1 MTTPRER
8 IVRPSSLTT
17 YLDCPRRWA
26 ARHLTDEVTAAGYD
40 LARAQ
45 PSSAGALVGSG
56 VHAGNAY
63 TLEQKRACIDSAAN
77 DAVQAG
83 IEGLRQRIQTEGAAW
98 DETTPSLNTAEQ
110 QVARMIKTYLI
121 HVAPQIRPLEVEERL
136 EAIMSPTW
144 ILSGQ
149 VDALALAATNTNSQ
163 VLRDTKTGTQRRANA
178 VQYGAYALILEA
190 HGFNPARLIEDF
202 IQRVPLKKEQPA
214 PASLHFDPAEA
225 KRDAFE
231 AIRALMRDT
240 EDFRARQADPNGE
253 PPHHAFR
260 ANPASSL
267 CSARWCPAWG
277 SRWCKSHRPVST

>member
-1 MTTPRER
+1 MTAARER

-45 PSSAGALVGSG
+45 PSGAGALVGSG

-63 TLEQKRACIDSAAN
+63 TLEQKRAGIESAAN

-98 DETTPSLNTAEQ
+98 DETTPSVNTAEQ

-136 EAIMSPTW
+136 EAVMSPTW

-267 CSARWCPAWG
+267 CSLRWCPAWG

>member
-1 MTTPRER
+1 
-8 IVRPSSLTT
+8 
-17 YLDCPRRWA
+17 
-26 ARHLTDEVTAAGYD
+26 VTAAGYD

-45 PSSAGALVGSG
+45 PSGAGALVGSG

-63 TLEQKRACIDSAAN
+63 TLEQKRAGIDSAAN

-83 IEGLRQRIQTEGAAW
+83 IEGLRQRIQAEGAAW

-149 VDALALAATNTNSQ
+149 VDALALAATKTDSQ

-178 VQYGAYALILEA
+178 TQYGAYLLILEA
-190 HGFNPARLIEDF
+190 HGFQPQKAMEDF
-202 IQRVPLKKEQPA
+202 IPRVPLKKEQPA
-214 PASLHFDPAEA
+214 PETLEFDAAEA

-231 AIRALMRDT
+231 TIRALMRDT

-253 PPHHAFR
+253 PPAHAFR

-277 SRWCKSHRPVST
+277 SRWCKSHRPAST